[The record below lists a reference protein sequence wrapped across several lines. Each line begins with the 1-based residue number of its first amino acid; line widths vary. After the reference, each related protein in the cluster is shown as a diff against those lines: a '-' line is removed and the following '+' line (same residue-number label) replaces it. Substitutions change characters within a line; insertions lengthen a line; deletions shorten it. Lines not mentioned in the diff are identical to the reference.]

1 MEIANMYIVNEIN
14 LWSNTHGADFAQ
26 QNSLFGAVKF
36 TKNGDP
42 DKYKNSDYGTGFD
55 ARGSW

>member
-1 MEIANMYIVNEIN
+1 MYIVNEIN

-26 QNSLFGAVKF
+26 RNSLFGAVKF